1 MRAVQE
7 PLFGTS
13 LTSEGEVRI
22 AGNQAHSGAMY
33 QELNDPVDVL
43 VLFEDGAL
51 KPQRFR
57 WKGHVHR
64 VAQITGRWKTDKG
77 ARQVRHFA
85 LMDEEANF
93 FQLAYDEHSS
103 VWRVTRVWVE

>member
-1 MRAVQE
+1 MRTVQE
-7 PLFGTS
+7 PLFGAL
-13 LTSEGEVRI
+13 LTSEGEIKTSGPR
-22 AGNQAHSGAMY
+22 ASSGAMY

-43 VLFEDGAL
+43 VLFEDGSL

-57 WKGHVHR
+57 WKGRVHR
-64 VAQITGRWKTDKG
+64 VAQVTGRWKTDKG
-77 ARQVRHFA
+77 SAQVRHFA

-103 VWRVTRVWVE
+103 NWRVTRVWVE

>member
-1 MRAVQE
+1 MQAALE
-7 PLFGTS
+7 PLFGVR
-13 LTSEGEVRI
+13 LTSDGEVHTSGRKT
-22 AGNQAHSGAMY
+22 QSGAVY

-43 VLFEDGAL
+43 VLFEDGSL

-64 VAQITGRWKTDKG
+64 VAQITGRWKTEKG
-77 ARQVRHFA
+77 AFQVRHFA

-103 VWRVTRVWVE
+103 GWRVTRVWVE

>member
-1 MRAVQE
+1 MPAVQE
-7 PLFGTS
+7 PLFGAH
-13 LTSEGEVRI
+13 LTADGEVRTSGHKV
-22 AGNQAHSGAMY
+22 ASGAMY

-57 WKGHVHR
+57 WKGRVHR
-64 VAQITGRWKTDKG
+64 VAQVTGRWKTDKG
-77 ARQVRHFA
+77 QSQVRHFA

-103 VWRVTRVWVE
+103 LWRVTRVWVE

>member
-1 MRAVQE
+1 MQAVQE
-7 PLFGTS
+7 PLFGVK
-13 LTSEGEVRI
+13 LTADGEV
-22 AGNQAHSGAMY
+22 QTSDQKVHSGAVY

-64 VAQITGRWKTDKG
+64 VAQVTGRWKTDKG
-77 ARQVRHFA
+77 AFQVRHFA

-93 FQLAYDEHSS
+93 FQLAYDEHAAG
-103 VWRVTRVWVE
+103 WRVTRVWVE